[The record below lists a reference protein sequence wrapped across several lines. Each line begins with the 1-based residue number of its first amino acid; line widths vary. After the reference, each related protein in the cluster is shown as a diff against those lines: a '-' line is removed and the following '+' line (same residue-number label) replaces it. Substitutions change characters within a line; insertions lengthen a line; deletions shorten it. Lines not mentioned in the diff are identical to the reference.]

1 MGLEFLARV
10 RRSSI
15 VAGLV
20 VTLAVAAAAPYA
32 LAGGFAAGVAWSLVN
47 LALLQFVVVTM
58 TGPERG
64 TGAAFRRLA
73 LAFAGS
79 LALFAAGAFLLTK
92 LPIMALAAGFT
103 FPFLVMVLKAASA
116 ALLESAFW
124 RRRTASPW
132 QAGVLV
138 LTLVGA
144 TWWASTNFQGATRA
158 DAQTETHATEH
169 AAPATD
175 AHATEAAPAA
185 GAEGAEGAGGAAT
198 GHGEA
203 AAGEHAAGGHEKAE
217 GPQVFENVLGLIVKS
232 AEHAAEE
239 KGQPVPAWVHFLH
252 QFEIVIYSL
261 FVAVLISIIAISVAN
276 NWQSVPGPLQALV
289 ETWVEHAWNF
299 FCGILGPKYGPRFV
313 PFLGTLF
320 VYIYVMN
327 VIGLIPFM
335 HSPTS
340 NLNITVA
347 MALTVFV
354 YVQFTAFREL
364 GFLGWLDHMAG
375 SPRDVVGW
383 ALVPLMMPVHL
394 IGEIAKPISLSC
406 RLFGNI
412 FGEDMLLVG
421 FATLGVSAL
430 SALHLPFGLPLQ
442 VPFMFLAALITSPV
456 QALVFTM
463 LSTIYFL
470 LMLPHDHDHGH
481 EHHGEEAHHAH

>member
-10 RRSSI
+10 HRSSLI
-15 VAGLV
+15 AGLV
-20 VTLAVAAAAPYA
+20 VTLAVAAVAPYA
-32 LAGGFAAGVAWSLVN
+32 QAGGFAAGVAWSLVN
-47 LALLQFVVVTM
+47 LALLQFVVLTL
-58 TGPERG
+58 TGSERG

-73 LAFAGS
+73 LAFVAS
-79 LALFAAGAFLLTK
+79 LALFGAGAFLLTM
-92 LPIMALAAGFT
+92 LPTLALAAGFT
-103 FPFLVMVLKAASA
+103 FPFLVLVLKAVSAS
-116 ALLESAFW
+116 LLESAFW
-124 RRRTASPW
+124 RRLTASPW
-132 QAGVLV
+132 QAAVLV
-138 LTLVGA
+138 LALVGGS
-144 TWWASTNFQGATRA
+144 WWAASSFHGATRA
-158 DAQTETHATEH
+158 NAQSETHVTSGEL
-169 AAPATD
+169 
-175 AHATEAAPAA
+175 
-185 GAEGAEGAGGAAT
+185 GAAT
-198 GHGEA
+198 TEKPAGEA
-203 AAGEHAAGGHEKAE
+203 AAASGATAEAAGEHVKKDAGPKVFPNLIGIIAEGAIMKAE
-217 GPQVFENVLGLIVKS
+217 E
-232 AEHAAEE
+232 AHA
-239 KGQPVPAWVHFLH
+239 PVPAWAHFLET
-252 QFEIVIYSL
+252 FELVIYSM
-261 FVAVLISIIAISVAN
+261 FVALIISVIAISVAN
-276 NWQSVPGPLQALV
+276 NWQMIPGPLQALV

-320 VYIYVMN
+320 VYIYMMN
-327 VIGLIPFM
+327 IFGLIPFM
-335 HSPTS
+335 HSPTA
-340 NLNITVA
+340 NLNVTVA

-364 GFLGWLDHMAG
+364 GVLGWLDHMAG
-375 SPRDVVGW
+375 SPRDMVGW
-383 ALVPLMMPVHL
+383 ILVPLMMPVHL

-481 EHHGEEAHHAH
+481 EPQAEEAHHAH

>member
-64 TGAAFRRLA
+64 TGAAFKRLG

-79 LALFAAGAFLLTK
+79 LVLFAAGAFLLTK

-124 RRRTASPW
+124 RRMTASPW
-132 QAGVLV
+132 QAGMLVLV
-138 LTLVGA
+138 LVGA

-158 DAQTETHATEH
+158 DAQTETHVTES
-169 AAPATD
+169 APATG
-175 AHATEAAPAA
+175 EAAPA
-185 GAEGAEGAGGAAT
+185 EGAAAEHALEGAAAE
-198 GHGEA
+198 HGEA
-203 AAGEHAAGGHEKAE
+203 AAGGHEKAE
-217 GPQVFENVLGLIVKS
+217 GPQVFENVLGLIVKT

-239 KGQPVPAWVHFLH
+239 RGQPVPEWVHFLH

-327 VIGLIPFM
+327 VIGLVPFM

-354 YVQFTAFREL
+354 YVQFTAFKEL
-364 GFLGWLDHMAG
+364 GLLGWLDHMAG

-481 EHHGEEAHHAH
+481 EGHGEEAHHAH

>member
-1 MGLEFLARV
+1 M
-10 RRSSI
+10 

-20 VTLAVAAAAPYA
+20 VALAIAAAAPYA
-32 LAGGFAAGVAWSLVN
+32 QAAGFAAGVAWSLVN
-47 LALLQFVVVTM
+47 LALIQFVVLTL
-58 TGPERG
+58 TGSQRG
-64 TGAAFRRLA
+64 TGAAFRRLG
-73 LAFAGS
+73 LAFVGS
-79 LALFAAGAFLLTK
+79 LALFGAGAFLLVQ
-92 LPIMALAAGFT
+92 LPTLALAAGFT
-103 FPFLVMVLKAASA
+103 FPFVVLVLKAASA

-124 RRRTASPW
+124 RRVTSSPW
-132 QAGVLV
+132 QAGLLVLV
-138 LTLVGA
+138 LVGA
-144 TWWASTNFQGATRA
+144 SYWAASSFRDPASARAQSSEHATPEHVTA
-158 DAQTETHATEH
+158 APAGEAAATEH
-169 AAPATD
+169 AAEGE
-175 AHATEAAPAA
+175 HAAP
-185 GAEGAEGAGGAAT
+185 
-198 GHGEA
+198 
-203 AAGEHAAGGHEKAE
+203 AGEHAAAGGHAKAE
-217 GPQVFENVLGLIVKS
+217 GPALFPNIVGLI
-232 AEHAAEE
+232 AEGAVLKAEE
-239 KGQPVPAWVHFLH
+239 THTPVPGWAHWLH
-252 QFEIVIYSL
+252 SFELVIYSML
-261 FVAVLISIIAISVAN
+261 VALIISAVAISVAN
-276 NWQSVPGPLQALV
+276 NWKMVPGPLQALV

-327 VIGLIPFM
+327 IFGLIPFM

-354 YVQFTAFREL
+354 YVQFTAFKEL
-364 GFLGWLDHMAG
+364 GVLGWLDHMAG

-421 FATLGVSAL
+421 FATLGVAAL
-430 SALHLPFGLPLQ
+430 SALHMPFGLPLQ
-442 VPFMFLAALITSPV
+442 VPFMFLAALITGPV

-481 EHHGEEAHHAH
+481 EAHGEEAHHAH

>member
-20 VTLAVAAAAPYA
+20 VTLAVAAAGPWAQ
-32 LAGGFAAGVAWSLVN
+32 AGGFAAGLAWSLAN

-64 TGAAFRRLA
+64 TSRAFGRLA
-73 LAFAGS
+73 LAFAAS
-79 LALFAAGAFLLTK
+79 LALFGAGAFLLVK
-92 LPIMALAAGFT
+92 LPTLALAAGFT
-103 FPFLVMVLKAASA
+103 FPLLVIVLKAASS
-116 ALLESAFW
+116 ALLQSAFW
-124 RRRTASPW
+124 RRLTASPW
-132 QAGVLV
+132 QAGALV
-138 LTLVGA
+138 PALAAA
-144 TWWASTNFQGATRA
+144 TWWATSNFQPAPRA
-158 DAQTETHATEH
+158 AAQTETHATEQ
-169 AAPATD
+169 AAPAGEM
-175 AHATEAAPAA
+175 HASEAAPA
-185 GAEGAEGAGGAAT
+185 E
-198 GHGEA
+198 
-203 AAGEHAAGGHEKAE
+203 GEHAAAE
-217 GPQVFENVLGLIVKS
+217 GEHAAAAEHGEAGPKVFENLIGVIVKS
-232 AEHAAEE
+232 VEHAAEE
-239 KGQPVPAWVHFLH
+239 QGQPVPGWVHFLH
-252 QFEIVIYSL
+252 KFELVIYSFL
-261 FVAVLISIIAISVAN
+261 VAAIISIVAISVAN
-276 NWQSVPGPLQALV
+276 NWKDVPGPLQALV

-327 VIGLIPFM
+327 VFGLIPFM

-354 YVQFTAFREL
+354 YVQFTAFKEL
-364 GFLGWLDHMAG
+364 GLLGWLDHMAG

-421 FATLGVSAL
+421 FATLGISAL

-463 LSTIYFL
+463 LSKIYFL

-481 EHHGEEAHHAH
+481 EGHGEEAHHAH

>member
-20 VTLAVAAAAPYA
+20 VTLAVAAAAPYTQA
-32 LAGGFAAGVAWSLVN
+32 AGFAAGLAWSLVN
-47 LALLQFVVVTM
+47 LALLQFVVVTL
-58 TGPERG
+58 TGSDRG
-64 TGAAFRRLA
+64 TSRAFGRLGAAFA
-73 LAFAGS
+73 AS
-79 LALFAAGAFLLTK
+79 LVLFGAGAYLLFQ
-92 LPIMALAAGFT
+92 LPTLALAAGFT
-103 FPFLVMVLKAASA
+103 FPFLVIVLKAASS

-124 RRRTASPW
+124 RRLTASPW
-132 QAGVLV
+132 QAGALV
-138 LTLVGA
+138 LALAAT
-144 TWWASTNFQGATRA
+144 TWWATSNFQPAPRA
-158 DAQTETHATEH
+158 NAQTETHATE
-169 AAPATD
+169 AAPA
-175 AHATEAAPAA
+175 EGAA
-185 GAEGAEGAGGAAT
+185 G
-198 GHGEA
+198 
-203 AAGEHAAGGHEKAE
+203 AAGEHAAAAGEHGEAAAE
-217 GPQVFENVLGLIVKS
+217 HGEAGPKVFENLIGVIVKS
-232 AEHAAEE
+232 VEHSAEE
-239 KGQPVPAWVHFLH
+239 KGQPVPGWVHFLH
-252 QFEIVIYSL
+252 QFELVIYSML
-261 FVAVLISIIAISVAN
+261 VAAIISIVAISVAN
-276 NWQSVPGPLQALV
+276 NWKDVPGPLQALV

-327 VIGLIPFM
+327 IFGLIPFM

-354 YVQFTAFREL
+354 YVQFTAFKEL

-375 SPRDVVGW
+375 SPRDAVGW

-421 FATLGVSAL
+421 FATLGISAL

-481 EHHGEEAHHAH
+481 EAHGEEAHHHAH

>member
-10 RRSSI
+10 HRSSI

-20 VTLAVAAAAPYA
+20 VTLSVAAAAPYA

-58 TGPERG
+58 TGPARG
-64 TGAAFRRLA
+64 TGAAFQRLG

-79 LALFAAGAFLLTK
+79 LVLFAAGAFLLTK
-92 LPIMALAAGFT
+92 LPIAALAAGFT

-116 ALLESAFW
+116 ALLQSAFW
-124 RRRTASPW
+124 RRLTASPW
-132 QAGVLV
+132 QAALLV
-138 LTLVGA
+138 LALVG
-144 TWWASTNFQGATRA
+144 TSWWASTNFQGATRA
-158 DAQTETHATEH
+158 NAQTETHVIES
-169 AAPATD
+169 APATG
-175 AHATEAAPAA
+175 EAAPA
-185 GAEGAEGAGGAAT
+185 EGAAAEHALEGAAAE
-198 GHGEA
+198 HGEA
-203 AAGEHAAGGHEKAE
+203 AAAGEHEAKAE
-217 GPQVFENVLGLIVKS
+217 GPKVFPNLVGIV
-232 AEHAAEE
+232 AEGAIHKAHETHTEA
-239 KGQPVPAWVHFLH
+239 PAWAEFL
-252 QFEIVIYSL
+252 ETYELVIYSML
-261 FVAVLISIIAISVAN
+261 VALIISAIAISVAN
-276 NWQSVPGPLQALV
+276 NWKDVPGPLQALV

-327 VIGLIPFM
+327 IFGLIPFM

-354 YVQFTAFREL
+354 YVQFTAFKEL
-364 GFLGWLDHMAG
+364 GLLGWLDHMAG
-375 SPRDVVGW
+375 SPRDAVGW

-481 EHHGEEAHHAH
+481 EAHGEEAHHAH